1 MSCCNK
7 APNGGSR
14 QLGGLL
20 KVMATMFVGLLVM
33 VLIFG

>member
-14 QLGGLL
+14 QLGALL
-20 KVMATMFVGLLVM
+20 KFTLCIFIGLALM
-33 VLIFG
+33 VVAFG